1 MSLTPDGTLTLITYW
16 PGPDGSPRTTA
27 RRTEGGNAGNRFH
40 STSSGRTA
48 LKRVCPGWWARAIGA
63 LLVWAC
69 YTRFLL
75 PASAGLSFC
84 RSALGDID
92 DRFGEG
98 PGRLLRQV
106 VADPAGH
113 HPERVPAREL
123 PGVRAR
129 LRVRRAVGVAL
140 EGDGRHGD
148 GRRRRKALLQV
159 VVPRLAVGES
169 EPPAVVVDHDRDVV
183 RVVERRRAALEGGV
197 VE

>member
-1 MSLTPDGTLTLITYW
+1 MSLTPAGTLTLITYW

-27 RRTEGGNAGNRFH
+27 RRTGGGNAGNRFH

-48 LKRVCPGWWARAIGA
+48 LKRAWPGWWARAIAA

-75 PASAGLSFC
+75 LASAGFSFC
-84 RSALGDID
+84 RSALGDVD

-98 PGRLLRQV
+98 PRRLLRQG
-106 VADPAGH
+106 VADAAGDD
-113 HPERVPAREL
+113 PVRVPAREL

-129 LRVRRAVGVAL
+129 LRVRRAVGVPL

-148 GRRRRKALLQV
+148 RRRRREALLQV
-159 VVPRLAVGES
+159 VVPRLPLGAGE
-169 EPPAVVVDHDRDVV
+169 P
-183 RVVERRRAALEGGV
+183 
-197 VE
+197 